1 MAEQI
6 LFLAGIAGAVAA
18 VSVLRLSWARPGRSK
33 PLNAAGWCLIAA
45 SLAAGWIFAGA
56 WGVTVISLW
65 AMGTA
70 FVALAIAAWRSPATI
85 RKASRR
91 RARMLPESGEPLRVG
106 RRSVTFLLVVL
117 AGMVAAIAL
126 AIATRWVALLA
137 GASEANANVLALF
150 VAPLGWTIM
159 TFMILMTERRKRQLA
174 IILVTV
180 ATAIPAF
187 AAGNLP

>member
-1 MAEQI
+1 
-6 LFLAGIAGAVAA
+6 